1 MWLGATSRG
10 SAGCVRHRIM
20 MTQVAIIGAR
30 IDALRLPL
38 KCRQS
43 LLVVLEPGLALE
55 DSRGGR
61 EDADGHNWV
70 EEAFIDIIRDLVPV
84 EPLSHYSSSQ
94 G

>member
-70 EEAFIDIIRDLVPV
+70 EEAF
-84 EPLSHYSSSQ
+84 H
-94 G
+94 